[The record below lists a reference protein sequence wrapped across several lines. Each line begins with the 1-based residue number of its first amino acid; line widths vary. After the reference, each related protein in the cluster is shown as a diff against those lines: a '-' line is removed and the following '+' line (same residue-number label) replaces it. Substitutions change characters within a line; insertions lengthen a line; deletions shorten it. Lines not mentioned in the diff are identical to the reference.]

1 MNSSGLISPSQV
13 LLSAKYAKSEACLP
27 VGLLPSY
34 RASASYREKKKKN
47 EVVTKTLTIQINAK
61 KDNKR
66 KEKLRYFS
74 CFDVVDSS
82 Y

>member
-34 RASASYREKKKKN
+34 RASASYRGKKKN

-66 KEKLRYFS
+66 KENLRYFS

>member
-1 MNSSGLISPSQV
+1 MPSCGTFA
-13 LLSAKYAKSEACLP
+13 LLQGFCKLQ
-27 VGLLPSY
+27 G
-34 RASASYREKKKKN
+34 KKKKN